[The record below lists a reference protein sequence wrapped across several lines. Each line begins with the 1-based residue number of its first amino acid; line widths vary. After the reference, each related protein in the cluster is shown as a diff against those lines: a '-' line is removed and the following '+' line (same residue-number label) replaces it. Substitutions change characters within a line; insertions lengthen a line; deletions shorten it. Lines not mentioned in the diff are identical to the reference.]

1 MATNVIL
8 PALGMAQE
16 TGLIVRWLKAEGEA
30 VKKGEPL
37 LEVETDK
44 ATVEIEAAADGIL
57 SGIAAAAG
65 DEVPVGQVIAQILA
79 PGEASPRSTIA
90 QPGIPAPIGNENG
103 TAAAPARTAQE
114 GVATSSGRDNGAP
127 IVAATPLAS
136 RIAAEHHLDL
146 RLITPSGRRIQKA
159 DVLTY
164 IGDREKTVAATV
176 SVSPRLPAAS
186 PKARRLAR
194 EQQKELATIHGSGPG
209 GAVLSVDVLN
219 APQVEEP
226 TAVSVAT
233 SAPLPVEVGE
243 EPTVTGV
250 EGMGGTGGTGGGQ
263 ELAVSHSWRVMAE
276 RITQSWTSAPHFYL
290 VREVRANRL
299 MAWRE
304 LAQKRSIEK
313 VTYSDLLVKAVATAL
328 RLHPRLNATWN
339 ADRLTL
345 NEQINIGLAVATGM
359 DGSGQGSRAGLVV
372 PVISHADGLG
382 VSEIARRRR
391 ELVARA
397 QEGRLRPQDLSGG
410 TFTISNL
417 GMYGVD
423 AFNAVINPPQVAILA
438 VGRIAERVIPLDG
451 QPSVQPM
458 MLLTLSCDHRAVD
471 GARGA
476 QFLATLAEMLEEPL
490 ALLG

>member
-44 ATVEIEAAADGIL
+44 ATVEIEAAADGFL
-57 SGIAAAAG
+57 SGIVAAAG

-90 QPGIPAPIGNENG
+90 QPVISASVGNENG
-103 TAAAPARTAQE
+103 AAAAPAQLAQE
-114 GVATSSGRDNGAP
+114 GVATSPGKDKGAP
-127 IVAATPLAS
+127 AFAATPLAS

-146 RLITPSGRRIQKA
+146 RMIQPSGRRIQKA

-164 IGDREKTVAATV
+164 IGDREKTVAAPV
-176 SVSPRLPAAS
+176 SVSPRLSAAS

-194 EQQKELATIHGSGPG
+194 EQQKELATIRGSGPG

-219 APQVEEP
+219 APQVEVP
-226 TAVSVAT
+226 AAIPAAA
-233 SAPLPVEVGE
+233 APASLPVEASE
-243 EPTVTGV
+243 EAAVTGV
-250 EGMGGTGGTGGGQ
+250 GGMGGGQ
-263 ELAVSHSWRVMAE
+263 ELVVSHSWRVMAG

-328 RLHPRLNATWN
+328 RQHLRLNATWN
-339 ADRLTL
+339 ADRLRL

-359 DGSGQGSRAGLVV
+359 DESGQGAGLVV

>member
-16 TGLIVRWLKAEGEA
+16 TGQIVRWLKAEGEA

-57 SGIAAAAG
+57 SGIVASAG

-79 PGEASPRSTIA
+79 PGEASPRSTIP
-90 QPGIPAPIGNENG
+90 QPVISAPVGNENG
-103 TAAAPARTAQE
+103 AAAAPVTPAQTAQE
-114 GVATSSGRDNGAP
+114 GAATSSGKDNSAP
-127 IVAATPLAS
+127 AVAATHLAA

-146 RLITPSGRRIQKA
+146 HKIKPSGRRIQKA

-176 SVSPRLPAAS
+176 SVSPRLLAAS

-194 EQQKELATIHGSGPG
+194 EQQKELATIRGSGPG

-219 APQVEEP
+219 APQVEVP
-226 TAVSVAT
+226 AAIPAA
-233 SAPLPVEVGE
+233 APASLPVEASE
-243 EPTVTGV
+243 EAAVTGV
-250 EGMGGTGGTGGGQ
+250 ESMGGGQ
-263 ELAVSHSWRVMAE
+263 ELAVSHSWRVMAG

-299 MAWRE
+299 IAWRE

-328 RLHPRLNATWN
+328 RQHPRLNAAWN
-339 ADRLTL
+339 AGSITL
-345 NEQINIGLAVATGM
+345 NEQINIGLAVATWM
-359 DGSGQGSRAGLVV
+359 DGSGQGAGLVV
-372 PVISHADGLG
+372 PVISHADELG

-458 MLLTLSCDHRAVD
+458 VLLTLSCDHRAVD